1 MITEQKI
8 AIDLTLV
15 LVLVALVW
23 GHWQRKG
30 NPGSD

>member
-8 AIDLTLV
+8 AIDLTL
-15 LVLVALVW
+15 LLLLVALVW
-23 GHWQRKG
+23 AHWQRKK